1 MLTRSFWVDAG
12 ERVVRTVAQTL
23 LALLGT
29 GAVGILA
36 VDWLQML
43 SVAAGAGLVS
53 LLMSIVATGVGA
65 KGTAEFVEVGK

>member
-1 MLTRSFWVDAG
+1 MLTRSFWLDAG

-36 VDWLQML
+36 VDWPQMV

>member
-36 VDWLQML
+36 VDWPQML

-53 LLMSIVATGVGA
+53 LLMSIVATGVGN
-65 KGTAEFVEVGK
+65 KGTAEFVEIGK